1 MDIDASNTLQRLGRP
16 NSLVAPPAPPL
27 PSGNPAANKLG
38 GYSLLTRLQK
48 ACKDPL
54 APDRI
59 SSEWYPLPAEVVRDA
74 RPVVVTHGN
83 PSRMDGRPPFFIT
96 R

>member
-1 MDIDASNTLQRLGRP
+1 MDIDASNTLLRLGRP
-16 NSLVAPPAPPL
+16 NSLVASPAPPL
-27 PSGNPAANKLG
+27 PTGNPSANKLG
-38 GYSLLTRLQK
+38 EYSLLTRLQK
-48 ACKDPL
+48 ACKDPV

-74 RPVVVTHGN
+74 RPVIVSLGN
-83 PSRMDGRPPFFIT
+83 PSRLDGRPPFFVL